1 MMKVFN
7 AVARV
12 VAVFMTAVV
21 IRVAYWK
28 AGWAGV
34 ACVICGAAV
43 VAMLWSASPADEN
56 RGGEAALQ
64 VTIEDEEHCRTRFN
78 GSIADIALYA
88 PAAIASVCI
97 GVEHASDG
105 ILTRDKMIE
114 VAQMILDDESEC
126 VKIMSTKKVKR
137 D

>member
-1 MMKVFN
+1 MKVFN

-12 VAVFMTAVV
+12 VAIFMMAVL

-34 ACVICGAAV
+34 ACAICGAAV
-43 VAMLWSASPADEN
+43 VTMLWSASPADEN

-64 VTIEDEEHCRTRFN
+64 ITVEDEEHCRTHFN
-78 GSIADIALYA
+78 GSISDIALYV

-97 GVEHASDG
+97 GVECASDG
-105 ILTRDKMIE
+105 VLTRDKMIE
-114 VAQMILDDESEC
+114 LAQAILDDESEI
-126 VKIMSTKKVKR
+126 VKIKSTEEI
-137 D
+137 

>member
-1 MMKVFN
+1 MKVFN
-7 AVARV
+7 AAARV
-12 VAVFMTAVV
+12 VAIFMEAVV

-34 ACVICGAAV
+34 ACAICGAAV
-43 VAMLWSASPADEN
+43 VAMLWSASPADKN
-56 RGGEAALQ
+56 KGGEAALQ
-64 VTIEDEEHCRTRFN
+64 VTIEDEENCRTHFS

-97 GVEHASDG
+97 GVEHASNG

-114 VAQMILDDESEC
+114 VAQEILNDESETI
-126 VKIMSTKKVKR
+126 KIMHTKKI
-137 D
+137 